1 MARKTISRQTYE
13 MRRGDLVKFA
23 GNRSRQAPAWSPTAE
38 GLRSQEDW
46 VPVEAGEEM
55 TLVGR
60 LPYNCSY
67 EWLLERRTPTE
78 RGRWIVARDD
88 QLAVVEAAFKMSV
101 GRTAIIADIPLAVR
115 ESMIGDL
122 VVITKVTP
130 GTGTERRWLSY
141 QTVSGIVNGVMMH
154 GLNFHSL
161 WVMLAS
167 PDDYNDPD
175 TPTSEAR
182 HD

>member
-1 MARKTISRQTYE
+1 MARKTISRQTYD

-23 GNRSRQAPAWSPTAE
+23 GNRARQAPAWSPTAE

-46 VPVEAGEEM
+46 IPVEAGEEM

-60 LPYNCSY
+60 LPYRCSY
-67 EWLLERRTPTE
+67 EWLLCRNTPTE

-101 GRTAIIADIPLAVR
+101 GRTAIIADIPLAIR
-115 ESMIGDL
+115 EPMIGNL
-122 VVITKVTP
+122 VVITKVNTP
-130 GTGTERRWLSY
+130 RGGRWLSY
-141 QTVSGIVNGVMMH
+141 QAVSGIVNGAIMH

-175 TPTSEAR
+175 MPSIGGAT
-182 HD
+182 

>member
-1 MARKTISRQTYE
+1 MARKTISRQTYD

-23 GNRSRQAPAWSPTAE
+23 GNRARQAPAWSPTAE

-46 VPVEAGEEM
+46 VPVAEAEEM

-60 LPYNCSY
+60 LPYRCSY

-115 ESMIGDL
+115 EPMIGNL
-122 VVITKVTP
+122 VVITKVNAP
-130 GTGTERRWLSY
+130 RSGRWLSY
-141 QTVSGIVNGVMMH
+141 QTVSGIVNGAMMH

-167 PDDYNDPD
+167 PDDYSDPD
-175 TPTSEAR
+175 MPSIGGVT
-182 HD
+182 

>member
-130 GTGTERRWLSY
+130 GTGTERGWLSY

>member
-1 MARKTISRQTYE
+1 MARKTISRQTYD

-23 GNRSRQAPAWSPTAE
+23 GNRARQAPAWSPTAE